1 MLAHSSLFAQLLQL
15 VPLTTFRRIVRE
27 EGGERCAKGFTCRM
41 QLVAML
47 YLQLAQ
53 AKSLAEICD
62 GLRLTCGKLYHLGIT
77 QAPAKSSLAYANA
90 HRPARIYERLFH
102 ATLDQAQ
109 AWRPGKKRRFRF
121 KQPLLTL
128 DSTTLELCARL
139 FPWAHYQQ
147 RKGAAKVH
155 LVLDNDGYLPTYAVI
170 TDGTTADV
178 TVARQLTFPKGSLL
192 VVDRGYCDY
201 SLFQAWTAQGVH
213 FVTRLKDNACYTV
226 VQTLIRPARQA
237 IVGDEWIRFATEYA
251 QARCPALLRRIVV
264 RDTTGEEIVLL
275 TNHLTMG
282 ATTLAA
288 VYRERWQIEIFFRTL
303 KQGLRVKTFVGTS
316 ANALAVQ
323 IWTALLA
330 VLLVAICRFRSTFGW
345 HLSRLIALLR
355 VNLFTYRT
363 LWDWLNDPFGTPLLE
378 PTAQLEMGF

>member
-1 MLAHSSLFAQLLQL
+1 MATTSSLFAQLLQL
-15 VPLTTFRRIVRE
+15 VPLPAFRRIVRE
-27 EGGERCAKGFTCRM
+27 EGGERGAKGFTCRM

-62 GLRLTCGKLYHLGIT
+62 GLRLTCGKLNHLGIT
-77 QAPAKSSLAYANA
+77 TAPAKSSLAYANE
-90 HRPARIYERLFH
+90 HRSAKIYERLFY
-102 ATLDQAQ
+102 ATLQQ
-109 AWRPGKKRRFRF
+109 TQGWRPGKKRRFRF

-128 DSTTLELCARL
+128 DSTTLELCATL

-170 TDGTTADV
+170 TDGKVADV
-178 TVARQLTFPKGSLL
+178 TVARQLTFPKGSIL

-201 SLFQAWTAQGVH
+201 ALFHAWTTQGVF
-213 FVTRLKDNACYTV
+213 FVTRLKDNAITTSE
-226 VQTLIRPARQA
+226 QPLMRPARRE
-237 IVGDEWIRFATEYA
+237 IVADELIHLSSEYA
-251 QARCPALLRRIVV
+251 QARCPVLLRRVVV

-275 TNHLTMG
+275 TNHLTLG
-282 ATTLAA
+282 ATTLSAI
-288 VYRERWQIEIFFRTL
+288 YRERWQIEIFFRTI
-303 KQGLRVKTFVGTS
+303 KQCLRIKTFVGTS

-330 VLLVAICRFRSTFGW
+330 ILLVAICRFRATFGW
-345 HLSRLIALLR
+345 HLARLVALLR
-355 VNLFTYRT
+355 VNLFTYRD
-363 LWDWLNDPFGTPLLE
+363 LWDWLNDPFHTPPLGPPE
-378 PTAQLEMGF
+378 QLEIAF

>member
-1 MLAHSSLFAQLLQL
+1 MPANSSLFAQVLQL
-15 VPLTTFRRIVRE
+15 VPLPAFRRIVRE

-62 GLRLTCGKLYHLGIT
+62 GLRLTCGKLNHLGIT
-77 QAPAKSSLAYANA
+77 QAPAKSSLAYANE
-90 HRPARIYERLFH
+90 HRTAKIYERLFY
-102 ATLDQAQ
+102 ATLQQAQ

-128 DSTTLELCARL
+128 DSTTLELCASL

-155 LVLDNDGYLPTYAVI
+155 LVLDNDGYLPTYAVL
-170 TDGTTADV
+170 TDGKVADV
-178 TVARQLTFPKGSLL
+178 TVARTIAFPKGSIV
-192 VVDRGYCDY
+192 VVDRGYSDY
-201 SLFQAWTAQGVH
+201 ALFHAWTQQGVF
-213 FVTRLKDNACYTV
+213 FVTRLKGNAITTTV
-226 VQTLIRPARQA
+226 QPLICPARQE
-237 IVGDEWIRFATEYA
+237 IVRDELIDLSSDYA
-251 QARCPALLRRIVV
+251 QERCPVLLRRVVV

-275 TNHLTMG
+275 TNHLTLG
-282 ATTLAA
+282 ATTLSAI
-288 VYRERWQIEIFFRTL
+288 YRERWQIEVFFRTM
-303 KQGLRVKTFVGTS
+303 KQSLRIKTFVGTS
-316 ANALAVQ
+316 ANALAIQ

-345 HLSRLIALLR
+345 HFSRLVALLR
-355 VNLFTYRT
+355 VNLFTYRA
-363 LWDWLNDPFGTPLLE
+363 LWDWLNDPFHTPPISPPE
-378 PTAQLEMGF
+378 QLALAI

>member
-1 MLAHSSLFAQLLQL
+1 MSANSSLFAQLLQL
-15 VPLTTFRRIVRE
+15 VPLPAFRRIVRE

-62 GLRLTCGKLYHLGIT
+62 GLRLTCGKLNHLGIT

-90 HRPARIYERLFH
+90 HRSATIYERLFY
-102 ATLDQAQ
+102 ATLQQAQ

-128 DSTTLELCARL
+128 DSTTLELCASL

-170 TDGTTADV
+170 TDGKVADV
-178 TVARQLTFPKGSLL
+178 TVARQLTFPKGSIL
-192 VVDRGYCDY
+192 VVDRGYSDY
-201 SLFQAWTAQGVH
+201 TLFHTWTKQGVF
-213 FVTRLKDNACYTV
+213 FVTRLKENAIYTV
-226 VQTLIRPARQA
+226 EQTLIRPDRQEIIA
-237 IVGDEWIRFATEYA
+237 DEWIRLSSDYA
-251 QARCPALLRRIVV
+251 QERCPSLLRRVVV

-275 TNHLTMG
+275 TNHLTLG
-282 ATTLAA
+282 ATTLSAI
-288 VYRERWQIEIFFRTL
+288 YRERWQIEIFFRTI
-303 KQGLRVKTFVGTS
+303 KQCLRLKTFVGTS

-345 HLSRLIALLR
+345 HLSRLVALLR
-355 VNLFTYRT
+355 VNLFTYRD
-363 LWDWLNDPFGTPLLE
+363 LWDWLNDPFQTPPISPPE
-378 PTAQLEMGF
+378 QLELLI